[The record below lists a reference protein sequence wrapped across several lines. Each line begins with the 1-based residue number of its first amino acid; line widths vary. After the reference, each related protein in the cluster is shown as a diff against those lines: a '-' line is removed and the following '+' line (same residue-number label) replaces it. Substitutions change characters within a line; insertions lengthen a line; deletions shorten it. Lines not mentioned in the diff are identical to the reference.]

1 MEGTHELCSTLGVCL
16 VGRLKNRLK
25 SRVYEASRGIKTG
38 GDVQTEKAGEKKGKS
53 RKKQRGGER
62 KYCLP
67 RLALYPPFTT
77 SLLFVQMPNGL
88 LCESQ
93 GFRLMWTLVLF
104 PERPQLQ
111 SVRRIQSRSYTT
123 FFVFYLNRKNKM
135 FHIFSICYELGY

>member
-16 VGRLKNRLK
+16 VGKLKNRLK

-38 GDVQTEKAGEKKGKS
+38 GMYRRRRQGKKRKIEEETE
-53 RKKQRGGER
+53 GGER

-88 LCESQ
+88 LCETQ

-135 FHIFSICYELGY
+135 FYIFSICYELGY